1 MAKRILVP
9 VDGSPRSA
17 AAVRFTTEEW
27 PDADVV
33 LLYVIDPVESGYTG
47 SVLPTAAETWYQRAR
62 ADAEETFAELA
73 ADAGIEPETMVT
85 VGRPASEIVE
95 AAADVDHVVVG
106 SHGRTGVTRIVLG
119 SVAEAVARRSPV
131 PVTIVR

>member
-33 LLYVIDPVESGYTG
+33 LLHVIDPVESGYTG

-85 VGRPASEIVE
+85 VGRRRPRSSKQPRTSITSSSGATGGPGSPGSSSGASPRLSP
-95 AAADVDHVVVG
+95 G
-106 SHGRTGVTRIVLG
+106 GRPSR
-119 SVAEAVARRSPV
+119 
-131 PVTIVR
+131 